1 MTGKEVSLLMDE
13 LHRIHRQIGDINHR
27 AKRLKQTLLGL
38 TAELESAKASVKEKN
53 DVKQKLLLDV
63 KEKERDAALG
73 AQNLQRRQEQ
83 LNMAKSDREYQ
94 TIKLQI
100 ELESKKSDSLA
111 DAALVALSAVD
122 KADEE
127 IKSSEKAVELAQE
140 KLRSFKS
147 KLAEETPVLKAD
159 MERTTGRL
167 RDAESRLPHEFA
179 GLYASCVKKYG
190 GQESLAPIV
199 DDVYCGSCNIQI
211 PLDDVLKIQSGS
223 PFCCFSCGRLL
234 FMPPQLSNE

>member
-63 KEKERDAALG
+63 KEKEREAALG

-127 IKSSEKAVELAQE
+127 IKSSEKAVESAQE
-140 KLRSFKS
+140 KLRSFTC
-147 KLAEETPVLKAD
+147 LPVILFGDWK
-159 MERTTGRL
+159 EKTKENFL
-167 RDAESRLPHEFA
+167 
-179 GLYASCVKKYG
+179 
-190 GQESLAPIV
+190 
-199 DDVYCGSCNIQI
+199 N
-211 PLDDVLKIQSGS
+211 
-223 PFCCFSCGRLL
+223 LL
-234 FMPPQLSNE
+234 